1 MANLKSPLSV
11 KELEQLRDQ
20 GLHAVGGVPGLLLKV
35 SSGGRSWIYRYT
47 FEGLRK
53 KVGLG
58 PLTTLGLREAR
69 ELARDLS
76 LKIREG
82 IDPCEIKKVESVETR
97 SSLSAHQGVDS
108 NHRECRQLTSLYRS
122 N

>member
-11 KELEQLRDQ
+11 NELEQLRDQ

-35 SSGGRSWIYRYT
+35 SSGGRSWIYRHT

-58 PLTTLGLREAR
+58 PFTTLGLLTKSVKVFFRRDAILKFQRHRHERGKRRCNFCAGKAR
-69 ELARDLS
+69 AYRGRDQPFPS
-76 LKIREG
+76 RDE
-82 IDPCEIKKVESVETR
+82 PKVS
-97 SSLSAHQGVDS
+97 
-108 NHRECRQLTSLYRS
+108 
-122 N
+122 